1 MILHVKLTC
10 NSAVVYSCKVSFGI
24 TIYLTVYLDL
34 AKYNN
39 CNLIITTVLFAL
51 RSQSFAALQGD
62 NVNWIIGIDLSYW
75 HNYAH
80 MFRIQFKCKLS
91 FSTVLYNYWTRLSK
105 ISWFVSGEQINYL
118 RCRRHADNLVAKAFC
133 LHSWRL
139 AKMALWSA
147 NQFYNPM
154 QWSVH
159 NSLIILQY
167 NLVKQL

>member
-62 NVNWIIGIDLSYW
+62 NVNWITYCVICGIDLSYW

-118 RCRRHADNLVAKAFC
+118 RCRRQTTSSPGHFASTAEGWRKWPCGRLINSKIPLVCSERINYFA
-133 LHSWRL
+133 
-139 AKMALWSA
+139 
-147 NQFYNPM
+147 
-154 QWSVH
+154 V
-159 NSLIILQY
+159 
-167 NLVKQL
+167 